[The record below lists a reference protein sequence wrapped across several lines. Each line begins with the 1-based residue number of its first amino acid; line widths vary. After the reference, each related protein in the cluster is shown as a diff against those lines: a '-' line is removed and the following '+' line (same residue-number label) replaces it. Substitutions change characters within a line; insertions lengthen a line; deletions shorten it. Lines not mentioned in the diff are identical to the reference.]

1 MGTRAQN
8 LGSSLEE
15 TIWRSWKHGPPSAKA
30 EHQNS
35 FRRISDGI
43 IAKTANWPGVRNTPL
58 WTMYIGLLL
67 KWQWS
72 PRVTSNFR
80 NEHKLGANQNFLY
93 VDLLLGA
100 LNGRGDTVHNA
111 SQESQ
116 CVWCEIL
123 ARTVEVK
130 EATAFKS
137 VDDTR
142 EAPFHTGNQ
151 LEPKWLRLRI
161 NNVINHHNLFT
172 RTPRKYHHD

>member
-1 MGTRAQN
+1 MN
-8 LGSSLEE
+8 DVY
-15 TIWRSWKHGPPSAKA
+15 RSAF
-30 EHQNS
+30 E
-35 FRRISDGI
+35 
-43 IAKTANWPGVRNTPL
+43 V
-58 WTMYIGLLL
+58 TMEPKGHV
-67 KWQWS
+67 Q
-72 PRVTSNFR
+72 F
-80 NEHKLGANQNFLY
+80 Q
-93 VDLLLGA
+93 LLGA
-100 LNGRGDTVHNA
+100 LNGRGDTVHNE

-130 EATAFKS
+130 EATTFKS

-151 LEPKWLRLRI
+151 LEPKWLRLTI